1 MSGPEPYQTIYC
13 TDSTLAP
20 GEEQVLTPGRE
31 GSVHCTAR
39 ITREN
44 GTEVSRT
51 VTQEERVLYAPVN
64 AVVARGI
71 DRSSKE
77 QEGAGRAYAPAV
89 EASGRTVA
97 PPPPRQKAAA
107 RRSGKPSRACLHH
120 TGYRARP
127 SGNTFTTASGES
139 SPTPKAL
146 P

>member
-1 MSGPEPYQTIYC
+1 MVIDVVALTYETVEYVRSEPYQTIYC

-51 VTQEERVLYAPVN
+51 VTQERVLYAPVN

-77 QEGAGRAYAPAV
+77 QLLLLGSHRRPDPEAGDHRH
-89 EASGRTVA
+89 R
-97 PPPPRQKAAA
+97 RQ
-107 RRSGKPSRACLHH
+107 RVLGLC
-120 TGYRARP
+120 GQ
-127 SGNTFTTASGES
+127 
-139 SPTPKAL
+139 
-146 P
+146 